1 MSLSDEEQQRLAKL
15 GRQLE
20 EEDPRLAKSLSGNG
34 IRFFGFTIGAGI
46 LVALAGALLLFVGI
60 AGNSLLLAMLGI
72 IAFCAGLMV
81 SGADWFRAH
90 VRHRH

>member
-34 IRFFGFTIGAGI
+34 VRVFGFTIGAGA
-46 LVALAGALLLFVGI
+46 LVALAGLLLLFVGM
-60 AGNSLLLAMLGI
+60 AGNSLLLAMLGV
-72 IAFCAGLMV
+72 IALCAGVLV
-81 SGADWFRAH
+81 SGSDWYRRH
-90 VRHRH
+90 VRH

>member
-1 MSLSDEEQQRLAKL
+1 MSLSDEEKQRLDSL

-34 IRFFGFTIGAGI
+34 IGFFGFTIGPGV

-72 IAFCAGLMV
+72 IALCAGLMV
-81 SGADWFRAH
+81 SGADWVRTH
-90 VRHRH
+90 RRHRH

>member
-1 MSLSDEEQQRLAKL
+1 MSLSDEEKQRLASL

-34 IRFFGFTIGAGI
+34 IRFFGFTIGPGV

-72 IAFCAGLMV
+72 IALCAGLMV
-81 SGADWFRAH
+81 SGADWVRTH
-90 VRHRH
+90 RRHRH